1 MRAAMI
7 IISILLLASCARTE
21 SPVALDRT
29 PPISTRPVPWD
40 IQSSGEGTALVLED
54 KPGITSLRLFC
65 PAGTGKLLLNVPEFD
80 PISSEERLSFGQGGE
95 AEALVADPSG
105 DSARGGV
112 TGEGPVPRKLA
123 SLLSGQV
130 SASYGAQISGP
141 HPAPPADLV
150 MAFVADCSIGASHA
164 GTQSRELTDTPLPT
178 PIGVSPCLTQDGQ
191 AIPASNLRAVGTEP
205 FWGAKVEGRCVTY
218 SHPEDQSGTRVWTKF
233 SGSATN
239 GTWTGS
245 LDGQLFIMRTLPRA
259 GCSDGMSDNLYPI
272 AVSLTVGG
280 EQRNGC
286 AEPR

>member
-1 MRAAMI
+1 MPAA
-7 IISILLLASCARTE
+7 
-21 SPVALDRT
+21 
-29 PPISTRPVPWD
+29 
-40 IQSSGEGTALVLED
+40 TA
-54 KPGITSLRLFC
+54 PC
-65 PAGTGKLLLNVPEFD
+65 PREKWQMWHIKWIG
-80 PISSEERLSFGQGGE
+80 R
-95 AEALVADPSG
+95 
-105 DSARGGV
+105 
-112 TGEGPVPRKLA
+112 
-123 SLLSGQV
+123 
-130 SASYGAQISGP
+130 YGAQISGP
-141 HPAPPADLV
+141 HPAPPADMV
-150 MAFVADCSIGASHA
+150 TAFVADCSIGASHA

-191 AIPASNLRAVGTEP
+191 AIPAVNLRAVGTEP

-259 GCSDGMSDNLYPI
+259 GCSDGMSDILYPI